1 MYAKGTCTLTN
12 SNECM
17 PNVRAHYQKSNEC
30 MPKVREHYQTLK
42 MYENIIKP

>member
-1 MYAKGTCTLTN
+1 
-12 SNECM
+12 M
-17 PNVRAHYQKSNEC
+17 PNVRAHYQNSNEC